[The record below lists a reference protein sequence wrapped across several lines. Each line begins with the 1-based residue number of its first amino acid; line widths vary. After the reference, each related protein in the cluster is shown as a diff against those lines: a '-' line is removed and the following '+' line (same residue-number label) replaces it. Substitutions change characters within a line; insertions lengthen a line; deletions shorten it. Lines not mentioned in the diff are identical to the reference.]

1 MSSDI
6 AKLIQLARKGDTSA
20 FREIVNKF
28 QQMVYS
34 VSLRMLNDVGKA
46 EDMVQET
53 FLQVWSKLSEYRV
66 DKASFSTWIYT
77 IVNRKCIDQLRQ
89 TKNELHLT
97 QIHWDQLNGRLNS
110 SNEDVLYDSF
120 QSAEIIREMSF
131 SLSPIQKSVFVLK
144 DLEGMD
150 TEEVQLITGLSP
162 RQVKDNL
169 YLARKSLRQ
178 KFETQ
183 MKHQDHGR

>member
-1 MSSDI
+1 MSSEI

-28 QQMVYS
+28 QQMVYA

-89 TKNELHLT
+89 TKNELLLT
-97 QIHWDQLNGRLNS
+97 QIHWDQLDGKLESADEDDMYNS
-110 SNEDVLYDSF
+110 H
-120 QSAEIIREMSF
+120 QSAEIIRQMSG

-150 TEEVQLITGLSP
+150 TEEVQLITGLSA

-178 KFETQ
+178 KFESI
-183 MKHQDHGR
+183 KKLQDHE